1 MYGRQAGIE
10 FLFTPADPCAGPAL
24 RLLRQVL
31 AEEGCE
37 RPVTIRVIADEDE
50 AVRHRFHGS
59 PTILIDGVDIEGPS
73 LDRDG
78 YHLRCRV
85 YHAHGELLGV
95 PDASVIRTALRVHP
109 AKRRPSQGSLV
120 PHSSDVV

>member
-1 MYGRQAGIE
+1 MYDRLPSIE
-10 FLFTPADPCAGPAL
+10 FLFTPGDPGAGPAL

-37 RPVTIRVIADEDE
+37 RAVTIRVIADEDE

-59 PTILIDGVDIEGPS
+59 PTILIDRVDIEGPS

-78 YHLRCRV
+78 YHLRCRF
-85 YHAHGELLGV
+85 YHAHGESLGV
-95 PDASVIRTALRVHP
+95 PEARLIRTALHVHP

-120 PHSSDVV
+120 GPSSDAV